1 MSENESNEHE
11 AMIEAETYPNWADDD
26 EQRRAFVLEAI
37 GSAASEMDA
46 PTLSQMI
53 LEISELLRTGAPT
66 MKRKPRP
73 IA

>member
-1 MSENESNEHE
+1 MSENETTEQE
-11 AMIEAETYPNWADDD
+11 AMTAADSYPDWADDD

-46 PTLSQMI
+46 PTLSQMVI
-53 LEISELLRTGAPT
+53 ELAELLRTGSPT

>member
-1 MSENESNEHE
+1 MSENGSNEHE
-11 AMIEAETYPNWADDD
+11 AVVEGEIYPNWADDD

-53 LEISELLRTGAPT
+53 LEISELLRTGAPPI
-66 MKRKPRP
+66 KRRPRP